1 MCSVCEQ
8 IESRM
13 AAGTVIGPGAVAQL
27 VERHH
32 GMVEVARS
40 SRVSSTQLL
49 PALLA
54 AWDAIGFTLG
64 GLVAAEGSFYTTQKL
79 PPFVDGTSRKH
90 FVFQVHM
97 ANRDRALIE
106 SLRAFLGFGSIHTR
120 RPEQPQLATNKRA
133 HSRLPKGASR
143 GDDPV
148 R

>member
-1 MCSVCEQ
+1 
-8 IESRM
+8 
-13 AAGTVIGPGAVAQL
+13 
-27 VERHH
+27 
-32 GMVEVARS
+32 
-40 SRVSSTQLL
+40 
-49 PALLA
+49 
-54 AWDAIGFTLG
+54 
-64 GLVAAEGSFYTTQKL
+64 L

-97 ANRDRALIE
+97 ANRDRAPIE